1 MTQHSQPVAVQAI
14 HPAAGA
20 ESIPGQYMLTLCDLS
35 APVRI
40 RAPESQSMRQFRF
53 FMSRTRALNGTEQL
67 RLHMGY
73 FDSLVEARKWAQ
85 TMRARFPLASPERVP
100 QRILQQRGPDPSA
113 AATAPASA
121 ADVPMMTDT
130 QVLRVLE
137 ARRFT
142 PAEAT
147 QEDDVR
153 GISLVG
159 PDDTQTRLVLK
170 DAVMQGAP
178 VLFAVQ
184 MLQSAA
190 EIALA
195 NVPSLSIFRA
205 YTLYKTKVSREGHTS
220 HCLRLG
226 FFKDAISAKQV
237 AYYVRA
243 HFGSVAVVPV
253 TEVEHALAKESPIDP
268 AQLSNSFPQ
277 SIEPALDLAPTPPAA
292 APIARKPVLQAVT
305 PPAKRR
311 DSLDQTLEML
321 AASEVWNDP
330 DSLSETGVRHLK
342 LEVQKKKSR

>member
-1 MTQHSQPVAVQAI
+1 
-14 HPAAGA
+14 
-20 ESIPGQYMLTLCDLS
+20 MLTLCDLS

-40 RAPESQSMRQFRF
+40 RAPESESMRQFSF
-53 FMSRTRALNGTEQL
+53 FMSRSRALNGTEQL

-100 QRILQQRGPDPSA
+100 LKILQKRAPSTVPAASAPAQVPARAPA
-113 AATAPASA
+113 AAVPPVTLAPFAAS
-121 ADVPMMTDT
+121 ADVPVMTDT

-153 GISLVG
+153 GISLIG
-159 PDDTQTRLVLK
+159 PDDAQTRQVLK
-170 DAVMQGAP
+170 DAVIQGAP

-190 EIALA
+190 NIDLSS
-195 NVPSLSIFRA
+195 VPSLSIFRA
-205 YTLYKTKVSREGHTS
+205 YTLYRTKITREGQTL

-237 AYYVRA
+237 AYYVRS
-243 HFGSVAVVPV
+243 HFVSVAVVPV
-253 TEVEHALAKESPIDP
+253 TEPERDEGTASPIDP
-268 AQLSNSFPQ
+268 SQLSDSFQ
-277 SIEPALDLAPTPPAA
+277 RAIDDALEIVPTPPRPAL
-292 APIARKPVLQAVT
+292 APVPAPASAPRKPALRAG
-305 PPAKRR
+305 PAKRG
-311 DSLDQTLEML
+311 SLEETLEML
-321 AASEVWNDP
+321 AASEIWNDA

-342 LEVQKKKSR
+342 LEVQKKKAR